1 MHTPDLKAAAPPWV
15 QARELSFAWPSGP
28 SVLAALTF
36 RIDPG
41 LTLIRGGEG
50 RGKSSLLKLIAGELH
65 PTSGSITVR
74 AGPVFQADPADP
86 GDDPIVVRE
95 WLRTRQA
102 RFPDWDTARADTL
115 IRDFRLDEHLA
126 KQMLMLSTGSR
137 RKVWLVAAFASGAPV
152 ILLDTPFAALDAP
165 ACRALSACLTQAAT
179 HRRQAVVM
187 ADHELAADL
196 QGLVL
201 AGLIDLGD

>member
-1 MHTPDLKAAAPPWV
+1 MHPPFAETTTPPWV

-28 SVLAALTF
+28 GVLAALTF

-50 RGKSSLLKLIAGELH
+50 RGKSSLLRLIAGELA
-65 PTSGSITVR
+65 PMSGSITVGM
-74 AGPVFQADPADP
+74 GPVFHADPADP

-95 WLRTRQA
+95 WLRTQQA
-102 RFPDWDTARADTL
+102 RFPGWDTRRAAAL

-179 HRRQAVVM
+179 HRRCAVVM
-187 ADHELAADL
+187 ADHELAESL
-196 QGLVL
+196 QGLAL
-201 AGLIDLGD
+201 SGLIDLGD

>member
-1 MHTPDLKAAAPPWV
+1 MHPPDVEATAPPWV
-15 QARELSFAWPSGP
+15 QACKLSFAWPSGP
-28 SVLAALTF
+28 GVLASLTF
-36 RIDPG
+36 RIAPG

-50 RGKSSLLKLIAGELH
+50 RGKSSLLKLIAGELA

-74 AGPVFQADPADP
+74 AGPVFHADPADP
-86 GDDPIVVRE
+86 GDDPIVVQA
-95 WLRTRQA
+95 WLRTQQA
-102 RFPDWDTARADTL
+102 HFPDWDTARADAL

-187 ADHELAADL
+187 ADHELVEGL